1 LRGFH
6 PRELERSGAAVIAAV
21 RAGLDA
27 PSAAM
32 PRARRLSRL
41 ENDPQ
46 VAIAAALA
54 NTYMN
59 TRARDMDLAPQLL
72 ANRKELEA
80 IVRLMAENGG
90 EPPQQAGEVDGNE
103 PIRLLDGWRREIV
116 GDDVMRLLA
125 GRIGLRVVV
134 RKGGVDLV
142 IEDQERDTR

>member
-1 LRGFH
+1 MQ
-6 PRELERSGAAVIAAV
+6 V
-21 RAGLDA
+21 GLDA
-27 PSAAM
+27 PNEAM
-32 PRARRLSRL
+32 PRGRRPSRL

-46 VAIAAALA
+46 VSIAAALA

-59 TRARDMDLAPQLL
+59 TRARAMDLAPQLL
-72 ANRKELEA
+72 ANRKDLEA

-90 EPPQQAGEVDGNE
+90 APPPAAGDVDGNG

-116 GDDVMRLLA
+116 GDDVLRLLA

-142 IEDQERDTR
+142 VEDQEGP